1 MNTTTNY
8 YIETVAN
15 FNETEYNNAKKLK
28 LPKQEYAILS
38 GIVNSDSN
46 IKPGI
51 NKVETTNAQYEIYF
65 KKTGEFKV
73 LDKIANEGEGIN
85 VFRRTLSRNEE
96 TRSKQFNKQLD
107 SEEISNKR
115 TRTYDDGIFENNSK
129 GTYKRN
135 RSNYDGETNSRND
148 INTKYSIRKSEN
160 NSGGAYGLNQWKPI
174 GLNALT
180 FSFWDAILFMEAD
193 CKVIFVLGFFFHN
206 HFLKLFLLIN

>member
-15 FNETEYNNAKKLK
+15 FNETEYNNAKELK

-65 KKTGEFKV
+65 KETGEFKV
-73 LDKIANEGEGIN
+73 LDKIANEGEDIN

-115 TRTYDDGIFENNSK
+115 TRTYDDGISENNSK

-135 RSNYDGETNSRND
+135 RSNYDGETNSQND
-148 INTKYSIRKSEN
+148 INTKYSIQKSEN
-160 NSGGAYGLNQWKPI
+160 NSGGAYGLNQ
-174 GLNALT
+174 
-180 FSFWDAILFMEAD
+180 
-193 CKVIFVLGFFFHN
+193 
-206 HFLKLFLLIN
+206 